1 MYRIGRL
8 LRKHIRTR
16 YLVSLQNDE
25 AFEGVL
31 VDADKEHLILAD
43 VSTVARDGARE
54 KADTDLWIPRAN
66 VKYMQVIAPV
76 VVA

>member
-8 LRKHIRTR
+8 LRTHIRTR

-25 AFEGVL
+25 GFEGVL
-31 VDADKEHLILAD
+31 IDADKEHLILAD
-43 VSTVARDGARE
+43 VSAVAPDGSRE
-54 KADTDLWIPRAN
+54 KLDNNLWIPRAN

-76 VVA
+76 VVP